1 MKVLV
6 LGAGRMGRAITFDL
20 ARSREVEEVILA
32 DIDIEKAKNA
42 YKIDDQKV
50 RFEHIDVTN
59 SNIVESMKECDSVI
73 SAVTYQHNF
82 MLARAAI
89 DARVNLCDLGGNI
102 DIVEKELELNKR
114 AKKAGITI
122 IPDCGLA
129 PGITNILAFHG
140 AKKFDEINAIHLRV
154 GGIPQNPEPPLG
166 YKIFFSVQGLLNE
179 YTGKARVIRN
189 GKIMEVDPLT
199 EIEEIEIQPFGKLEA
214 FQTSGGT
221 STLCNTFKGKV
232 KELDYKTI
240 RYPGHCEKFRVMMD
254 LGLASQEAIE
264 VDGQMVKP
272 RDILAALLNAKLADK
287 DAKDVVILR
296 VSISGKKEGKKKKI
310 VYNLID
316 YFDENNNISAM
327 MRTTA
332 YPASIIAQML
342 ANGRIKERGA
352 LPPELCVPADL
363 FLAELKKRGIN
374 VTMES
379 KRVC

>member
-20 ARSREVEEVILA
+20 TRSKEVEEVILA

-42 YKIDDQKV
+42 KISQKV
-50 RFEHIDVTN
+50 RFEHIDVTD
-59 SNIVESMKECDSVI
+59 SNIVESMKECDLVI

-82 MLARAAI
+82 VLARAAI

-102 DIVEKELELNKR
+102 DIVEKELELNEK
-114 AKKAGITI
+114 AKEAGITI

-140 AKKFDEINAIHLRV
+140 AKKFDEINEIHLRV

-179 YTGKARVIRN
+179 YLGKAKIIRN

-240 RYPGHCEKFRVMMD
+240 RYPGHCEKFGVMMN
-254 LGLASQEAIE
+254 LGFADEDPIE
-264 VDGQMVKP
+264 VDGEMVKP

-296 VSISGKKEGKKKKI
+296 VSISGKKDGKKKKI

-316 YFDENNNISAM
+316 YFDENNNVSAM

-374 VTMES
+374 ITMES
-379 KRVC
+379 ERMR

>member
-20 ARSREVEEVILA
+20 ARSKEVEEVILA

-42 YKIDDQKV
+42 KISQKV
-50 RFEHIDVTN
+50 RFEHIDVTDRG
-59 SNIVESMKECDSVI
+59 IVELMKKCDSVI

-89 DARVNLCDLGGNI
+89 DAGVSFCDLGGNI
-102 DIVEKELELNKR
+102 DIVEKELELNEK

-140 AKKFDEINAIHLRV
+140 AKKFDEINEIHLRV

-166 YKIFFSVQGLLNE
+166 YKILFSVQGLINE

-240 RYPGHCEKFRVMMD
+240 RYPGHCEKFGVMMD

-272 RDILAALLNAKLADK
+272 RDILAALMNTKLADK

-374 VTMES
+374 ITMES

>member
-20 ARSREVEEVILA
+20 ARSKEVEEVILA

-42 YKIDDQKV
+42 KISQKV
-50 RFEHIDVTN
+50 RFEHIDVTDRG
-59 SNIVESMKECDSVI
+59 IVELMKKCDSVI

-102 DIVEKELELNKR
+102 DIVEKELELNEK

-140 AKKFDEINAIHLRV
+140 AKKFDEINEIHLRV

-166 YKIFFSVQGLLNE
+166 YKILFSVQGLINE

-240 RYPGHCEKFRVMMD
+240 RYPGHCEKFGVMMD

-272 RDILAALLNAKLADK
+272 RDILAALMNTKLADK

>member
-6 LGAGRMGRAITFDL
+6 LGAGRMGRTITFDL
-20 ARSREVEEVILA
+20 TRSKEVEEVILA

-42 YKIDDQKV
+42 KISQKV
-50 RFEHIDVTN
+50 RFEHIDVTD
-59 SNIVESMKECDSVI
+59 SNIVESMKECDLVI

-82 MLARAAI
+82 VLARAAI

-102 DIVEKELELNKR
+102 DIVEKELELNEK
-114 AKKAGITI
+114 AKEAGITI

-140 AKKFDEINAIHLRV
+140 AKKFDEINEIHLRV

-179 YTGKARVIRN
+179 YLGKAKIIRN

-240 RYPGHCEKFRVMMD
+240 RYPGHCEKFGVMMN
-254 LGLASQEAIE
+254 LGFADEDPIE
-264 VDGQMVKP
+264 VDGEMVKP

-296 VSISGKKEGKKKKI
+296 VSISGKKDGKKKKI

-316 YFDENNNISAM
+316 YFDENNNVSAM

-342 ANGRIKERGA
+342 ANGRIKKRGA

-374 VTMES
+374 ITMES
-379 KRVC
+379 ERMR

>member
-20 ARSREVEEVILA
+20 ARSKEVEEVILA

-42 YKIDDQKV
+42 KISQKV
-50 RFEHIDVTN
+50 RFEHIDVTDRG
-59 SNIVESMKECDSVI
+59 IVELMKKCDSVI

-102 DIVEKELELNKR
+102 DIVEKELGLNEK

-140 AKKFDEINAIHLRV
+140 AKKFDELDEIHLRV

-166 YKIFFSVQGLLNE
+166 YKIFFSVRGLLNE
-179 YTGKARVIRN
+179 YLGKARVIRN
-189 GKIMEVDPLT
+189 EKIMEVDPLT

-232 KELDYKTI
+232 KELDYKTM
-240 RYPGHCEKFRVMMD
+240 RYPGHCEKFGVMMD
-254 LGLASQEAIE
+254 LGFADEDPIE
-264 VDGQMVKP
+264 VDEQMVKP
-272 RDILAALLNAKLADK
+272 RDILAALLNTKLADK

-296 VSISGKKEGKKKKI
+296 VSISGKKDGKKKKI

-332 YPASIIAQML
+332 YPASIIAQVL
-342 ANGRIKERGA
+342 ANGKIKEKGA

-374 VTMES
+374 ITMES
-379 KRVC
+379 ERMR

>member
-20 ARSREVEEVILA
+20 ARSKEVEEVILA

-42 YKIDDQKV
+42 KISQKV
-50 RFEHIDVTN
+50 RFEHIDVTDRD
-59 SNIVESMKECDSVI
+59 IVELMKKCDSVI

-102 DIVEKELELNKR
+102 DIVEKELGLNEK

-140 AKKFDEINAIHLRV
+140 AKKFDEINEIHLRV

-179 YTGKARVIRN
+179 YLGKAKIIRN

-254 LGLASQEAIE
+254 LGFADEDPIE

-272 RDILAALLNAKLADK
+272 RDILAALLNTKLADK

-296 VSISGKKEGKKKKI
+296 VSISGKKDGKKKKI

-342 ANGRIKERGA
+342 ANGRIKEKGA

-363 FLAELKKRGIN
+363 FLDELKKRGIN
-374 VTMES
+374 ITIES
-379 KRVC
+379 ERVC

>member
-20 ARSREVEEVILA
+20 ARSREIEEVILA
-32 DIDIEKAKNA
+32 DIDIKAKDVLN
-42 YKIDDQKV
+42 KISTQKV
-50 RFEHIDVTN
+50 RFEHVDVTDRG
-59 SNIVESMKECDSVI
+59 IAELMKKCDSVI

-102 DIVEKELELNKR
+102 DIVEKELELNEK

-140 AKKFDEINAIHLRV
+140 AKKFDELDEIHLRV

-166 YKIFFSVQGLLNE
+166 YKILFSVQGLINE

-272 RDILAALLNAKLADK
+272 RDILAALLNTKLADK

-296 VSISGKKEGKKKKI
+296 VSISGKKDGKKKKI

-316 YFDENNNISAM
+316 YFDENNNVSAM

-379 KRVC
+379 ERVC